1 MEVASVYT
9 KGDAVVYPMHGAG
22 IIQDFEEKNID
33 GICRSY
39 CILRIPIGD
48 LTIMLEASAM
58 ENINLRKVMTSC
70 DIARV
75 MDDVVKMP
83 TQTTGDNWN
92 KRYKDNLEKIKS
104 GLLSDTAT
112 VFRNLYYREKQRG
125 LSSAEKKMLSNVK
138 KIMLS
143 EIMLSYEVEKLEAEE
158 ILEKSMFV

>member
-1 MEVASVYT
+1 MVYA

-22 IIQDFEEKNID
+22 IIEDFEEKNID

-39 CILRIPIGD
+39 CVLRIPIGD

-58 ENINLRKVMTSC
+58 ENVNLRKVMTSC

-83 TQTTGDNWN
+83 ALPAADNNWN
-92 KRYKDNLEKIKS
+92 KRYKDNLERIKS
-104 GLLSDTAT
+104 GQLSDAAI
-112 VFRNLYYREKQRG
+112 VFRNLYNREKQRG

-143 EIMLSYEVEKLEAEE
+143 EIMLSYDVEKLEAEE
-158 ILEKSMFV
+158 ILEKSMFAS